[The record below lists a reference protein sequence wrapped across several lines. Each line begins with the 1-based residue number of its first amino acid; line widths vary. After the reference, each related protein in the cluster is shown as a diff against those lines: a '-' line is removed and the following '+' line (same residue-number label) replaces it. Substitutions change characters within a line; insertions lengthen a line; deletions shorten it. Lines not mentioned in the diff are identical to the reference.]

1 MDEIDMMSKVQLMQE
16 VRRLASQLSEA
27 YRKLES
33 YEAKAR
39 ESEGLLRCA
48 SPEVI
53 NDVQAIME

>member
-48 SPEVI
+48 SPEVEV
-53 NDVQAIME
+53 DCDQVR